1 MPNRH
6 DGSSSGTDDPSR
18 SESGYRSPADHH
30 FLESAKPDLDVAAD
44 HVVAPDVVVSPLHD
58 AEPDAAS
65 AFTITSTCDADGTAV
80 VTVVGEVDLATSPA
94 LRTRLLELL
103 LNNPRVIVVRLDQ
116 VPLLDSTGLTALL
129 AVHRRASLLGVEL
142 RLAGP
147 APSPSKVL
155 RITGLDEPFAVYPTL
170 TDALRASKA
179 GGDPPTSTTHELA
192 DADAD
197 AEPLTP
203 RPEAS

>member
-1 MPNRH
+1 MPDRH
-6 DGSSSGTDDPSR
+6 EGSSSVTDDPGR
-18 SESGYRSPADHH
+18 FESGHSS
-30 FLESAKPDLDVAAD
+30 LETGHPSAGEHQLDAS
-44 HVVAPDVVVSPLHD
+44 PDVVVSALDSSDLD
-58 AEPDAAS
+58 ATP
-65 AFTITSTCDADGTAV
+65 AFTMTSTCDEDGTAV
-80 VTVVGEVDLATSPA
+80 VTVIGEVDLATSPT

-155 RITGLDEPFAVYPTL
+155 RITGLDEPFAIYPTL
-170 TDALRASKA
+170 ADALRASTESA
-179 GGDPPTSTTHELA
+179 A
-192 DADAD
+192 DDD
-197 AEPLTP
+197 Q
-203 RPEAS
+203 PESA